1 MTKPGWHQPA
11 CKALLVMGGLVAG
24 SLAGTAAQADWSA
37 GVTVEPEVSAAQVGL
52 PAYPG
57 AQRYRE
63 PDGDDGAVDL
73 KLWGGS
79 LGLRVVALKYASRDS
94 LPQVAA
100 FYRQALARLGPVL
113 DCTAGSA
120 QRGSRTATGLSC
132 QDDHP
137 EPGHVL
143 LKAGSPS
150 LQTVVGVE
158 PGPDGTVRFDLVR
171 IEARGFTP

>member
-1 MTKPGWHQPA
+1 MTMPGWCQSA
-11 CKALLVMGGLVAG
+11 CKALLVAGGLVVG
-24 SLAGTAAQADWSA
+24 SLAGTAAQAGWSA
-37 GVTVEPEVSAAQVGL
+37 GVTVDPEVAPAQVGL

-57 AQRYRE
+57 AQRFQE
-63 PDGDDGAVDL
+63 ADHDDSAVDL

-79 LGLRVVALKYASRDS
+79 LGLRVVALKYVSRDS

-120 QRGSRTATGLSC
+120 QRGTRTATGLSC
-132 QDDHP
+132 RDDHP

-143 LKAGSPS
+143 LKAGSSS